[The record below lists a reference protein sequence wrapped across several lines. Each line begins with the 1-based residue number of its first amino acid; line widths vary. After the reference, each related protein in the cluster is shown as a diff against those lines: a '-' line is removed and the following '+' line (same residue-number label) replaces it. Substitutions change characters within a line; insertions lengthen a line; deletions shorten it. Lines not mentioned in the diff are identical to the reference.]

1 MAITETLGNALAGR
15 AYQLI
20 GVVFGV
26 AAIAHFTL
34 WAQAPDQ
41 SLDTAVATGDVSAAL
56 PEAVAYAQGHP
67 AYLLAFLVGAVLL
80 VRQP

>member
-1 MAITETLGNALAGR
+1 MGITDALGDALADR

-20 GVVFGV
+20 GVAFGL
-26 AAIAHFTL
+26 AAIAHFAL
-34 WAQAPDQ
+34 WAQAPGQ
-41 SLDTAVATGDVSAAL
+41 TLDAAVATGDVSAAV

-67 AYLLAFLVGAVLL
+67 AYVLAFVAGAVLL

>member
-1 MAITETLGNALAGR
+1 MGITETLGDALAGR

-20 GVVFGV
+20 GVAFGL
-26 AAIAHFTL
+26 AAIAHFAL

-41 SLDTAVATGDVSAAL
+41 TLDAAVATGDVSAAV

-67 AYLLAFLVGAVLL
+67 AYVLAFAVGAVLL
-80 VRQP
+80 VRRP